1 MDTHAL
7 VPATECPLRARLLV
21 LGVVLTVVVI
31 IVITGVPE
39 RHTCWCTLQDA
50 QVPEDL
56 FCTRVLAH
64 KSASISEPRP
74 RDFLIAH
81 SECCLRQRIQHQC
94 YPASLGCGTLDT
106 RRRGCSRAPPPSRLE
121 CSPPRSVLQLHHEY
135 CNHRLIL
142 ACRSYP
148 LSSLVQVLNVSR
160 HFPLTC

>member
-1 MDTHAL
+1 MDIHAL

-31 IVITGVPE
+31 IIGIGFPE
-39 RHTCWCTLQDA
+39 RHNTCWSTFQDT

-56 FCTRVLAH
+56 FCTRVPAH

-74 RDFLIAH
+74 
-81 SECCLRQRIQHQC
+81 QRVLLPTTH
-94 YPASLGCGTLDT
+94 PAPTLPCKPRTWDAGH
-106 RRRGCSRAPPPSRLE
+106 RPPWLPRAPPPSRLE

-135 CNHRLIL
+135 CIHRLIL

-148 LSSLVQVLNVSR
+148 LSSLVQVLSVSR
-160 HFPLTC
+160 HFPLPC